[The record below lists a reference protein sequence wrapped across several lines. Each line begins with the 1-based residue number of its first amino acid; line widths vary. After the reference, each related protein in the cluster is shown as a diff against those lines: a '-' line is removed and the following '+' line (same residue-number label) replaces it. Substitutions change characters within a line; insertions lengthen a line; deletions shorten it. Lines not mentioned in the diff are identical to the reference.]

1 MTLRRNQTHNV
12 RQAAVQAAQLT
23 HQRLT
28 CEGCQHLRALRPMC
42 MAETSPNFRTPRST
56 YQDRCAAYA
65 VKGRQPPALKPEQI
79 VTSVPRPPETKRKRS
94 YVTGD
99 VSRRMY

>member
-1 MTLRRNQTHNV
+1 MTSRRNQTHDV
-12 RQAAVQAAQLT
+12 KQAASQAAQLVS
-23 HQRLT
+23 RLT
-28 CEGCQHLRALRPMC
+28 CEGCQHLRALRFIC
-42 MAETSPNFRTPRST
+42 MAETSPHFRTPRST
-56 YQDRCAAYA
+56 YQDRCTAYA
-65 VKGRQPPALKPEQI
+65 VKGRQPPAPKPEQI

>member
-1 MTLRRNQTHNV
+1 MTSRRNYTHDV
-12 RQAAVQAAQLT
+12 KQAASNAAQLT
-23 HQRLT
+23 HQRQT

-56 YQDRCAAYA
+56 YQDRCTAYA
-65 VKGRQPPALKPEQI
+65 VKGRQPPAQKPEQI
-79 VTSVPRPPETKRKRS
+79 VTSVPRPPETKRKRV

-99 VSRRMY
+99 VSRRLS

>member
-1 MTLRRNQTHNV
+1 MTTRRNQTHDV
-12 RQAAVQAAQLT
+12 KQAASQAAQLV
-23 HQRLT
+23 QRQT

-42 MAETSPNFRTPRST
+42 MSEASPNFRTPRST
-56 YQDRCAAYA
+56 YQDRCNAYA
-65 VKGRQPPALKPEQI
+65 VKGRQQPAPN

-99 VSRRMY
+99 VSRRLS

>member
-1 MTLRRNQTHNV
+1 MTSRRNHTHDV
-12 RQAAVQAAQLT
+12 KQAANNAAQLT

-42 MAETSPNFRTPRST
+42 MSEASPNFRTPRST
-56 YQDRCAAYA
+56 YQDRCTAYA
-65 VKGRQPPALKPEQI
+65 VKGRQQPAPN
-79 VTSVPRPPETKRKRS
+79 VTSVPQPPETKRKRS

-99 VSRRMY
+99 VSRRLF

>member
-1 MTLRRNQTHNV
+1 MTRRNHTHDV
-12 RQAAVQAAQLT
+12 KQAANNAAQLT

-42 MAETSPNFRTPRST
+42 MSEASPHWRAPRAT
-56 YQDRCAAYA
+56 YQDRCTAYT
-65 VKGRQPPALKPEQI
+65 VKGRQQPAPN

-99 VSRRMY
+99 VSRRLF

>member
-1 MTLRRNQTHNV
+1 MTSRRNHTHDV
-12 RQAAVQAAQLT
+12 KQAANNAAQLT

-42 MAETSPNFRTPRST
+42 MAETSPHWRAPRAT
-56 YQDRCAAYA
+56 YQDRCTAYA
-65 VKGRQPPALKPEQI
+65 VKGRQPPAPN
-79 VTSVPRPPETKRKRS
+79 VTSVPRPPEPKRKRV

-99 VSRRMY
+99 VSRRLS

>member
-1 MTLRRNQTHNV
+1 MTSRRNQTHDV
-12 RQAAVQAAQLT
+12 KQAASQAAQLV
-23 HQRLT
+23 QRLS

-42 MAETSPNFRTPRST
+42 MAETSPHWRAPRAT
-56 YQDRCAAYA
+56 YQDRCNAYA
-65 VKGRQPPALKPEQI
+65 VKGRQQPAPAPI

-99 VSRRMY
+99 VSRRLY

>member
-1 MTLRRNQTHNV
+1 MTSRRNHTHDV
-12 RQAAVQAAQLT
+12 KQAACQAAQLV
-23 HQRLT
+23 QRQT

-42 MAETSPNFRTPRST
+42 MSEASPHWRAPRAT
-56 YQDRCAAYA
+56 YQDCCTAYT
-65 VKGRQPPALKPEQI
+65 VKGRQQPAPAPI

-99 VSRRMY
+99 VSRRLS

>member
-1 MTLRRNQTHNV
+1 MTTRRNHTHDV
-12 RQAAVQAAQLT
+12 KQAASQAAQLV
-23 HQRLT
+23 QRQT

-42 MAETSPNFRTPRST
+42 MSEASQNFRTPRST
-56 YQDRCAAYA
+56 YQDRCNAYA
-65 VKGRQPPALKPEQI
+65 VKGRQQPAPAPI

-99 VSRRMY
+99 VSRRLS

>member
-1 MTLRRNQTHNV
+1 MTSRRNHTHDV
-12 RQAAVQAAQLT
+12 KQAANNAAQLT

-42 MAETSPNFRTPRST
+42 MAETSPHWRAPRAT
-56 YQDRCAAYA
+56 YQDRCTAYT
-65 VKGRQPPALKPEQI
+65 VEGRQQPAPI

-99 VSRRMY
+99 VSRRLS

>member
-1 MTLRRNQTHNV
+1 MTSRRNQTHDV
-12 RQAAVQAAQLT
+12 KQAASQAAQLT

-42 MAETSPNFRTPRST
+42 MAETSPHWRAPRAT
-56 YQDRCAAYA
+56 YQDRCNAYA
-65 VKGRQPPALKPEQI
+65 VKGRQQPKQN
-79 VTSVPRPPETKRKRS
+79 VTSVPRPPETKRKRV

-99 VSRRMY
+99 VSRRLV

>member
-1 MTLRRNQTHNV
+1 MTSRRNQTHDV
-12 RQAAVQAAQLT
+12 RQAASQAAQLVSR
-23 HQRLT
+23 QT

-42 MAETSPNFRTPRST
+42 MSEASPHWRAPRAT
-56 YQDRCAAYA
+56 YQDRCTAYA
-65 VKGRQPPALKPEQI
+65 VKGRQPPAQKPEQI

>member
-1 MTLRRNQTHNV
+1 MTSRRNHTHDV
-12 RQAAVQAAQLT
+12 KQAASNAAQLT
-23 HQRLT
+23 HQRQT

-42 MAETSPNFRTPRST
+42 MAEASPHWRAPRST
-56 YQDRCAAYA
+56 YQERCNAYA
-65 VKGRQPPALKPEQI
+65 VKGRQQPAPKPEQI

-99 VSRRMY
+99 VSRRLY

>member
-1 MTLRRNQTHNV
+1 MTSRRNHTYDV
-12 RQAAVQAAQLT
+12 KQAANNAAQLT

-42 MAETSPNFRTPRST
+42 MSEASPNFRTPRAT
-56 YQDRCAAYA
+56 YQDRCTAYT
-65 VKGRQPPALKPEQI
+65 VKGRQQPAPAPI

-99 VSRRMY
+99 VSRRLS

>member
-1 MTLRRNQTHNV
+1 MTSRRNQTHDV
-12 RQAAVQAAQLT
+12 KQAANNAAQLT

-42 MAETSPNFRTPRST
+42 MAETSPHWRAPRAT
-56 YQDRCAAYA
+56 YQDRCTAYA
-65 VKGRQPPALKPEQI
+65 VKGRQQPAPI

-99 VSRRMY
+99 VSRRLS

>member
-28 CEGCQHLRALRPMC
+28 CEGCAHLRALRPMC
-42 MAETSPNFRTPRST
+42 MAETSPNFRMVRGS
-56 YQDRCAAYA
+56 YQDRCHAYD
-65 VKGRQPPALKPEQI
+65 VKGRNNQQ
-79 VTSVPRPPETKRKRS
+79 TTGTRP
-94 YVTGD
+94 
-99 VSRRMY
+99 